1 MLVASRPAAE
11 GCIIGAEEAQQGVLQ
26 IADAITADLGFP
38 LGPELVKHS
47 FPLTHEGMPAVR
59 HRQAGSSSIARI
71 GAAENIS
78 VLFQE
83 RDRLGC
89 RLPGDRRAPPHLRDR
104 VGSRRN
110 STQREIVGGTD
121 TGVPP
126 RGKSIRRL
134 FRHKPERPEE
144 QQSQVGTTSRH
155 TSTVPTLDH
164 IDNQVA
170 YLSYL

>member
-1 MLVASRPAAE
+1 MIR
-11 GCIIGAEEAQQGVLQ
+11 AEEAQQGVLQ
-26 IADAITADLGFP
+26 VADAVTAYLGFP
-38 LGPELVKHS
+38 LSPELVKHR
-47 FPLTHEGMPAVR
+47 FPRTHEGMPAVR
-59 HRQAGSSSIARI
+59 HGQAGSSSIARI

-83 RDRLGC
+83 RDCLGC
-89 RLPGDRRAPPHLRDR
+89 RLPGDRRAPPHLGDR

-110 STQREIVGGTD
+110 STQREIMGGTD

-134 FRHKPERPEE
+134 FRHEPEPPEE
-144 QQSQVGTTSRH
+144 QQRQVGTTSRH
-155 TSTVPTLDH
+155 ALMLPTSHH

-170 YLSYL
+170 YPGSI